1 MVARVYTVY
10 TIFIFLLPRS
20 IHTHTM
26 ESLETTVLVVW
37 NAMKLMEVR
46 SLEIHQLGFGHKI
59 GWTYLV
65 SYYEIY
71 PSKNYTIPF
80 LFVVLKRTVFLRM
93 FAFPL
98 LLVRALR
105 LGSLSCL
112 LFLLFQW
119 PPKPWHSDEHQ
130 GSRWMSIPLKC
141 GIIGLISKSSASG
154 SVCAQTVSPRFNVT
168 CKCDL
173 APKTSHGKT
182 KAAPPFTIHLHNA
195 CSLAHV
201 ERTSFWVDS
210 HPWK

>member
-1 MVARVYTVY
+1 
-10 TIFIFLLPRS
+10 
-20 IHTHTM
+20 M
-26 ESLETTVLVVW
+26 EPSETTVLVIL

-46 SLEIHQLGFGHKI
+46 SLEIHQLAFGHKI
-59 GWTYLV
+59 GSTYLV
-65 SYYEIY
+65 SYYLY
-71 PSKNYTIPF
+71 YSF
-80 LFVVLKRTVFLRM
+80 LFVVFKRTVFLRM

-98 LLVRALR
+98 LLVRPLR

-112 LFLLFQW
+112 FFLLFQW

-130 GSRWMSIPLKC
+130 SSRWMSIPLKC
-141 GIIGLISKSSASG
+141 GIIGLISKSSASA
-154 SVCAQTVSPRFNVT
+154 SVCAQTVSPCFNVT

-182 KAAPPFTIHLHNA
+182 KATPPFTIHLHNA

-210 HPWK
+210 HPRK

>member
-1 MVARVYTVY
+1 MLWFDGCRSLYCL
-10 TIFIFLLPRS
+10 IFLLPRS
-20 IHTHTM
+20 IRTHNGTFGDN
-26 ESLETTVLVVW
+26 SASCLECYETHGGSIVGNPPTW
-37 NAMKLMEVR
+37 
-46 SLEIHQLGFGHKI
+46 F
-59 GWTYLV
+59 WTQNWINISRL
-65 SYYEIY
+65 YY
-71 PSKNYTIPF
+71 SF
-80 LFVVLKRTVFLRM
+80 LFVVFKRTVFLRM

-98 LLVRALR
+98 LLVRPLR

-112 LFLLFQW
+112 FLW

-141 GIIGLISKSSASG
+141 GIIGLISKSSASA
-154 SVCAQTVSPRFNVT
+154 SVCAQTVSPCFNVT

-182 KAAPPFTIHLHNA
+182 QAAPPFTIHLHNA

-210 HPWK
+210 HPRK

>member
-1 MVARVYTVY
+1 
-10 TIFIFLLPRS
+10 
-20 IHTHTM
+20 
-26 ESLETTVLVVW
+26 
-37 NAMKLMEVR
+37 
-46 SLEIHQLGFGHKI
+46 
-59 GWTYLV
+59 
-65 SYYEIY
+65 
-71 PSKNYTIPF
+71 
-80 LFVVLKRTVFLRM
+80 M

-182 KAAPPFTIHLHNA
+182 KAAPPLSICTMLVACNIWNA
-195 CSLAHV
+195 HQSDWTHILQIVQWSKLRRLPSQTLWIRWEAKHSRVKVRCRHHFEFCDFHSDLGFLLAAVRWKAKLCDFHW
-201 ERTSFWVDS
+201 ELSFWG
-210 HPWK
+210 